1 MSRLAAALG
10 PRWTALRSPEGRK
23 GGALATLDLAGE
35 ESGAY
40 LASSLIAITLLLAGF
55 GLLSVY
61 SASSFTAQSEG
72 LPDSYYL
79 VQQAAR
85 ALVGI
90 AALLAASFVDYRVY
104 QHFAWPLLV
113 ATAALLVIIILP
125 GTGHNGRLAFLI
137 QME

>member
-10 PRWTALRSPEGRK
+10 SRWLV
-23 GGALATLDLAGE
+23 
-35 ESGAY
+35 
-40 LASSLIAITLLLAGF
+40 GF

-85 ALVGI
+85 ALVGL

-104 QHFAWPLLV
+104 RHLAWPLLA
-113 ATAALLVIIILP
+113 ATVALLIIIILP
-125 GTGHNGRLAFLI
+125 GTEAIAPRIKRSRRGSTAPGGG
-137 QME
+137 